1 MPENLLQKMIFALLS
16 GIAEILPISAPAHQT
31 VYRVMTG
38 LPQNDAWL
46 MAAIRLGVLTALFLC
61 CKMRLKRLSREYR
74 LSKRAS
80 RRRKNLGTNPQA
92 LLDLR
97 VLTTAMIPLLI
108 SVLFYKR
115 AGEWICG
122 LASIV
127 LTMTLNGFIL
137 FLPRLMGQGNKNGR
151 SMSRLDSVLMGLGG
165 AFGAVPGLSRIA
177 GTTTVGISR
186 GVDRAYAWDTALI
199 LSIPVMLGLL
209 VFDIYAVAVAEVSL
223 TFLSALAYLLAALLS
238 FGGAYIGIATMR
250 LLSVKTGFTGFAY
263 YCWGMA
269 LFTFILY
276 LMI

>member
-16 GIAEILPISAPAHQT
+16 GIAEILPISAPAHQM

-80 RRRKNLGTNPQA
+80 RRRKNLGANPQA

-165 AFGAVPGLSRIA
+165 ALGAIPGLSRIA
-177 GTTTVGISR
+177 GTTTVGIGR
-186 GVDRAYAWDTALI
+186 GVDRGYAWDTALI